1 MDNKV
6 ILLIVV
12 LVAVAGIGGY
22 LVGLYQGSGN
32 FSLNITNN
40 TTGTANNTVTKTP
53 TNVTP
58 AKIITNGS
66 NSFTPV
72 KNNTT
77 ILKTCNDF
85 DIDSKS

>member
-1 MDNKV
+1 MDNTV

-40 TTGTANNTVTKTP
+40 TTGTANSTVTKNP

-58 AKIITNGS
+58 SKIITNGS
-66 NSFTPV
+66 NSTPV

-77 ILKTCNDF
+77 
-85 DIDSKS
+85 SS

>member
-1 MDNKV
+1 MDNMV

-40 TTGTANNTVTKTP
+40 TTGTANDTVTKKT

-58 AKIITNGS
+58 VKNSTNGS
-66 NSFTPV
+66 NSKPV

-77 ILKTCNDF
+77 
-85 DIDSKS
+85 S

>member
-1 MDNKV
+1 MDNKI

-40 TTGTANNTVTKTP
+40 TTGTANNTVTTKT
-53 TNVTP
+53 TNATP
-58 AKIITNGS
+58 VKIITNGS
-66 NSFTPV
+66 NSTPPV

-77 ILKTCNDF
+77 V
-85 DIDSKS
+85 

>member
-40 TTGTANNTVTKTP
+40 TTGTANNTVATKT

-58 AKIITNGS
+58 VKNNTNKS
-66 NSFTPV
+66 NNTPV

-77 ILKTCNDF
+77 VF
-85 DIDSKS
+85 

>member
-1 MDNKV
+1 MDNKIV
-6 ILLIVV
+6 LLIVV
-12 LVAVAGIGGY
+12 LVAIAGIGGY

-40 TTGTANNTVTKTP
+40 TTGTANDTGTAKT

-58 AKIITNGS
+58 VKNNTNKS
-66 NSFTPV
+66 NNTPV

-77 ILKTCNDF
+77 F
-85 DIDSKS
+85 F

>member
-6 ILLIVV
+6 IILIVV

-40 TTGTANNTVTKTP
+40 TTGTVNDTVAKKT
-53 TNVTP
+53 TNV
-58 AKIITNGS
+58 
-66 NSFTPV
+66 TPV
-72 KNNTT
+72 KNNT
-77 ILKTCNDF
+77 N
-85 DIDSKS
+85 KSNNTPKNNTTFF